1 MPKEINIKFTYEE
14 DDETFEVLSVEYETG
29 DNHAMLAYCL
39 AYIASTEFLKKPC
52 FMSHFEDDFKKLT
65 LKNVLGKLA
74 EKLDGSN

>member
-14 DDETFEVLSVEYETG
+14 DDQTFEELSVEYETG

-52 FMSHFEDDFKKLT
+52 FMEHFEEDFKKLT
-65 LKNVLGKLA
+65 LQNVLRKIV
-74 EKLDGSN
+74 EDRDGSN

>member
-14 DDETFEVLSVEYETG
+14 DDDTFEELSVEYETG
-29 DNHAMLAYCL
+29 DNHAMLAHCL

-52 FMSHFEDDFKKLT
+52 FMMHFEEDFKELS
-65 LKNVLGKLA
+65 LKNILGKMA